1 MRLIG
6 ELVGTL
12 SGPIIVI
19 GGGPSAPLALE
30 ALRDTYKIAP
40 AAVISANEHGFKQS
54 IYEVTHS
61 LCCDPYHGETKRS
74 MELVLRAYGKPII
87 APHHFAD
94 IRMPDW
100 KLVANS
106 GLTALA
112 IGIMLGGAPVLAVGI
127 DCYRAEDPL
136 AGTYFHDHKAKSN
149 STTKHRSNF
158 ARQFQSLEQYVGI
171 NAPIRFVGGSSLGVY
186 PPFDPN
192 DGTATTPVV
201 PPKAKYYR
209 AMPKI
214 ILQTRPHGRVS
225 FVLAMLEPGR
235 LFPASPLEARALVNS
250 KHAKVIETHPAPDG
264 SPLSLPPEL
273 TRPPIGY
280 IPGNE
285 HV

>member
-1 MRLIG
+1 MQLIG
-6 ELVGTL
+6 ELVGTV

-19 GGGPSAPLALE
+19 GGGPTAPLALE
-30 ALRDTYKIAP
+30 ALRDTYKISP
-40 AAVISANEHGFKQS
+40 AMVISANEHGFKQS

-61 LCCDPYHGETKRS
+61 LCCDPFHGVTRAN

-94 IRMPDW
+94 IRLPDW
-100 KLVANS
+100 KLAANS

-112 IGIMLGGAPVLAVGI
+112 VAVMLGGAPVLAVGI
-127 DCYRAEDPL
+127 DCYRSRDPL

-149 STTKHRSNF
+149 STTKHESNF
-158 ARQFQSLEQYVGI
+158 RRQFESLEQYVGLG
-171 NAPIRFVGGSSLGVY
+171 APIRFVGGSSLSFY
-186 PPFDPN
+186 PDFDPSE
-192 DGTATTPVV
+192 GGAWTPVTPV
-201 PPKAKYYR
+201 KAKYYR

-235 LFPASPLEARALVNS
+235 LFPASPLEARGLVNS

-264 SPLSLPPEL
+264 SQQPLPPEL
-273 TRPPIGY
+273 VRPPIGY

-285 HV
+285 HA